1 MAPRLCVAVGAER
14 LLLKALPVEMPHWRL
29 PVAIITV
36 KNQLSPVAKLFIDC
50 AREVANPLA
59 KKLHTHSGGWPIAL
73 IRDGTKAAIPCSA
86 AWWSCDFDIPWDGR
100 RSRATCRN
108 KPATTQRKLFL
119 SAERANYRFFFF
131 AKITFQF
138 SL

>member
-59 KKLHTHSGGWPIAL
+59 KKLHTHSGG
-73 IRDGTKAAIPCSA
+73 
-86 AWWSCDFDIPWDGR
+86 
-100 RSRATCRN
+100 
-108 KPATTQRKLFL
+108 
-119 SAERANYRFFFF
+119 
-131 AKITFQF
+131 
-138 SL
+138 